1 MNCFSLSSKDG
12 SAGGCMAT
20 VACAG
25 PAAAGAGTTALGPGR
40 SGRLRAFLLG
50 LGLLDGQI
58 DFPLRGEG
66 EDLHG
71 DLLPL
76 GEVVV
81 DVADKGSGHL

>member
-1 MNCFSLSSKDG
+1 MRSQMVSSCC
-12 SAGGCMAT
+12 GGGEGVLLILAHGGDD
-20 VACAG
+20 V
-25 PAAAGAGTTALGPGR
+25 PQP
-40 SGRLRAFLLG
+40 LLG

-58 DFPLRGEG
+58 DFPLRGDG

>member
-1 MNCFSLSSKDG
+1 MPGRGNRTAPLGPIAC
-12 SAGGCMAT
+12 GCAS
-20 VACAG
+20 
-25 PAAAGAGTTALGPGR
+25 AAAGAGTTALGPGR

-58 DFPLRGEG
+58 DFPLRGDG
-66 EDLHG
+66 EYLHG

>member
-1 MNCFSLSSKDG
+1 MRITRREKKFWEQHLSCVRHITLDPK
-12 SAGGCMAT
+12 
-20 VACAG
+20 
-25 PAAAGAGTTALGPGR
+25 GPGR

-58 DFPLRGEG
+58 DFPLRGDG

>member
-1 MNCFSLSSKDG
+1 MPITDF
-12 SAGGCMAT
+12 
-20 VACAG
+20 
-25 PAAAGAGTTALGPGR
+25 AAAEQLPAPDPCR
-40 SGRLRAFLLG
+40 SGRLRTFLLG

-58 DFPLRGEG
+58 DFPLLGDG